1 MDAVAAGGWVLV
13 LVLVEG
19 VSVLVAGA
27 GGWVLVVGCWW

>member
-1 MDAVAAGGWVLV
+1 LYAVAAGCWVLV

-27 GGWVLVVGCWW
+27 GVWVLVVGCWW